1 MSSFLHSLVLLSFQG
16 LGPLSVGMYDFLL
29 PVISMSTDVQTG
41 DAHVYLL
48 EDGLELWLATLNHA
62 PNPTQQLLQL
72 FGWVKELMSAILFKL
87 LKYVLPL
94 PIWNMRL
101 STI

>member
-1 MSSFLHSLVLLSFQG
+1 M
-16 LGPLSVGMYDFLL
+16 GPLSVGMYDFLL

-62 PNPTQQLLQL
+62 PNPEPKLLEL
-72 FGWVKELMSAILFKL
+72 FGYIPFPCSS
-87 LKYVLPL
+87 
-94 PIWNMRL
+94 L
-101 STI
+101 SFSL